1 MFGEGLAWSN
11 SLVHR
16 KSPKTRL
23 MQPRES
29 AGNSL
34 EEVVIGLVS

>member
-1 MFGEGLAWSN
+1 MQQ
-11 SLVHR
+11 
-16 KSPKTRL
+16 
-23 MQPRES
+23 QPRSREEPENEVDAAPES

>member
-1 MFGEGLAWSN
+1 MFGEGLACSN
-11 SLVHR
+11 SLVHG

-23 MQPRES
+23 MQPRKGT
-29 AGNSL
+29 GNSL